1 MDRQAY
7 PTDLNDTQWALIAPL
22 LPQRVNARG
31 RPRTRTLRDIV
42 DAILYIVRGGCG
54 WRLMPHDLP
63 PWQTVYGYYWQ
74 WRNTG
79 LWEKINAV
87 LVQKVRVR
95 QRRKPQPSAGII
107 DSQSVKTSEG
117 GEERGVDV
125 YKQVSGRKR
134 HIVVDTLG
142 LLLLVLVHRASM
154 PDGTGGKLVLAK
166 LFERIKHSV
175 YNRWCRFKLIWAD
188 GAYED
193 IADWVKQQ
201 LGWCLEVVRRPP
213 DAKGFQ
219 ILPRRWVVERTFGWL
234 GRYRRLARDYE
245 HQTLS
250 SESMVYIA
258 SIHRM
263 LRLLNCET

>member
-1 MDRQAY
+1 MNRQAY

-22 LPQRVNARG
+22 LPQRESPRG
-31 RPRTRTLRDIV
+31 RPRRWTDRDIV

-74 WRNTG
+74 WRNIG

-95 QRRKPQPSAGII
+95 QGREPQPSAGIL

-125 YKQVSGRKR
+125 DKQVSGRKR

-142 LLLLVLVHRASM
+142 LLLLVLVHRASI
-154 PDGTGGKLVLAK
+154 PDGNGGKLVLAK
-166 LFERIKHSV
+166 LFERIKRSI

-193 IADWVKQQ
+193 IATWVKQQ
-201 LGWCLEVVRRPP
+201 FGWRLEVVRRPP

-219 ILPRRWVVERTFGWL
+219 ILPRRWVVERTFAWF
-234 GRYRRLARDYE
+234 GRYRRLGRDYE

-250 SESMVYIA
+250 SESMVYLA

-263 LRLLNCET
+263 LRLLSCQT